1 MASRCRYK
9 ALSFALGPTYFGL
22 STYLFLANLTMKFS
36 STIILPAAMHGLVC
50 AAVSLPRADNVCKIE
65 GTSANVYCRE
75 GPSRKF
81 SSVVSARPGQAFAVR
96 CMTTEG
102 ESIDGE
108 T

>member
-1 MASRCRYK
+1 
-9 ALSFALGPTYFGL
+9 
-22 STYLFLANLTMKFS
+22 MKLS
-36 STIILPAAMHGLVC
+36 STIVLPAAMHGLGC

-75 GPSRKF
+75 GPGRKY
-81 SSVVSARPGQAFAVR
+81 SSVVSARPGQSFAVR
-96 CMTTEG
+96 CMTTDG